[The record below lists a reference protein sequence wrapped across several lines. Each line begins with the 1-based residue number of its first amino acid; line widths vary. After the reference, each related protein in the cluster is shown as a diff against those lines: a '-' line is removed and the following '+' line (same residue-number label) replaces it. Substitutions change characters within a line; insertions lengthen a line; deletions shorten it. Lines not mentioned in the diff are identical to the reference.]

1 MITQQYFEKYCRK
14 LFNNDCDIHTETCSS
29 MEMHIKCFYHERL
42 VAKLYVRKNM
52 TTEATLYSP
61 EMNGYDTSYK
71 WRFRHLLKKHTYSDR
86 NKATVI
92 KFITKLV
99 NSYFYK
105 HPDDI
110 WDIIDKI
117 TDDVFTCDVIEM
129 SRKFRDKADILQ
141 YGYVRWRTEEPE
153 KTTED
158 TDAEF
163 EKYSAEL
170 AEALKPEEEE

>member
-14 LFNNDCDIHTETCSS
+14 LFNNDCDIKTETCRA
-29 MEMHIKCFYHERL
+29 MEIHVKCFYHDRL
-42 VAKLYVRKNM
+42 VAKLYVRNNL
-52 TTEATLYSP
+52 TTEATVYSP
-61 EMNGYDTSYK
+61 EQNGYYTSYK

-92 KFITKLV
+92 KFITKMV

-129 SRKFRDKADILQ
+129 SNKFRDKADILQ
-141 YGYVRWRTEEPE
+141 YGKVRWRTEENE
-153 KTTED
+153 KTRCS
-158 TDAEF
+158 DAET
-163 EKYSAEL
+163 AD
-170 AEALKPEEEE
+170 

>member
-1 MITQQYFEKYCRK
+1 MITPKYFENYCRK
-14 LFNNDCDIHTETCSS
+14 LFNNDCEIKAENCCS
-29 MEMHIKCFYHERL
+29 MEMYVKCFYHDRI
-42 VAKLYVRKNM
+42 VAKLHVRENM
-52 TTEATLYSP
+52 TTEVTVYAPDQNY
-61 EMNGYDTSYK
+61 YWTSYK
-71 WRFRHLLKKHTYSDR
+71 WRFRHLLKKHTYAER

-129 SRKFRDKADILQ
+129 CKKFRDKADILQ
-141 YGYVRWRTEEPE
+141 YGVVRWRTEEPDE
-153 KTTED
+153 KGSS
-158 TDAEF
+158 DAET
-163 EKYSAEL
+163 AD
-170 AEALKPEEEE
+170 

>member
-1 MITQQYFEKYCRK
+1 MITQQYFENYCLK
-14 LFNNDCDIHTETCSS
+14 LFNNDCEIKTETCSS
-29 MEMHIKCFYHERL
+29 MEIYVKCFYHDRL
-42 VAKLYVRKNM
+42 VAKLHVRKNL

-61 EMNGYDTSYK
+61 EMNGYYTSYK

-86 NKATVI
+86 NKDKVI

-105 HPDDI
+105 HPDAI

-129 SRKFRDKADILQ
+129 CNKFRDKADRLQ
-141 YGYVRWRTEEPE
+141 YGSVLWRTEEKE
-153 KTTED
+153 KTRNN
-158 TDAEF
+158 DAET
-163 EKYSAEL
+163 AD
-170 AEALKPEEEE
+170 